1 MIFRIPRA
9 LYGSG
14 MINNTSPDFSVVRL
28 DDLPALFATYERI
41 QVAHFIDQLV
51 PQHPNWEGD
60 LSFGQVVVGWQVYI
74 LSQSD
79 HRLNQVEDW
88 VAKRLDVYAAC
99 LKRPVRA
106 LDFSDDRLAY
116 VLDKLNEAEIWN
128 KFETLLNQ
136 HIMRVYELQPK
147 QVRLDSS
154 TISTYAPVNA
164 AGLLRLGHSKDGRPG
179 DAQLKFQLGLLDPLG
194 LPLVTQVVAG
204 NSADDPLYIPAILQ
218 AQASIGGGGKTY
230 IGDGKMAA
238 LATRALLVT
247 SQDYYL
253 FPLGEKQLSK
263 TARAELIGAALR
275 GEVELEPI
283 QRERIDPRGS
293 QPTVSEEIAAGFEVS
308 VPLTAV
314 HENLELRWT
323 ERRLVIRSQAYARA
337 EAAALDGRLARAAA
351 ELAKLVV
358 PKQGKRRLNQKQA
371 REAAAEIIARHEV
384 EDLVA
389 ALVTTKVTRR
399 TVRGYQDRPA
409 QTRSTTTVRL
419 TVERHEAAIKE
430 VKDRMGWRVY
440 ATNHP
445 DFSLSEAV
453 LAYRDQYRIEDGIS
467 RLKGRPLGLG
477 PMFLQTESRMVGLI
491 HLLTICLRVL
501 TLVEFQV
508 RRNLKTEGKT
518 LTGIYA
524 GQKGRQTARPSA
536 ELLLAALQGIDAAV
550 GTINGSFVTY
560 LRPLTETQ
568 KRILRLLGLDENLY
582 EKLLPYF
589 QNLAPE

>member
-1 MIFRIPRA
+1 
-9 LYGSG
+9 

>member
-1 MIFRIPRA
+1 
-9 LYGSG
+9 
-14 MINNTSPDFSVVRL
+14 MINNASLGFRVVRL
-28 DDLPALFATYERI
+28 DDLPALFATCERLKI
-41 QVAHFIDQLV
+41 AQFLDQLI

-60 LSFGQVVVGWQVYI
+60 LSFGQVVVGWQVYL

-79 HRLNQVEDW
+79 HRLNQVQDW
-88 VAKRLDVYAAC
+88 VAQRLDVYSAC
-99 LKRPVRA
+99 LQRPVRA

-116 VLDKLNEAEIWN
+116 VLDKLNEAEIWS
-128 KFETLLNQ
+128 KFETSLNQ
-136 HIMRVYELQPK
+136 HIIRVYELQPK

-154 TISTYAPVNA
+154 TISTYAPVNED
-164 AGLLRLGHSKDGRPG
+164 GLLRLGHSKDGRPG
-179 DAQLKFQLGLLDPLG
+179 DAQLKFQLAMLDPLG

-204 NSADDPLYIPAILQ
+204 NSADDPLYAPAIVE
-218 AQASIGGGGKTY
+218 AQASLGVGGKTY

-238 LATRALLVT
+238 LATRALLVA

-263 TARAELIGAALR
+263 TAREELIGVALR
-275 GEVELEPI
+275 GEVEIEPI
-283 QRERIDPRGS
+283 KRERIDPRGIK
-293 QPTVSEEIAAGFEVS
+293 PTVSEEIAAGYEVS
-308 VPLTAV
+308 VPMRAV
-314 HENLELRWT
+314 HQDLELDWT

-337 EAAALDGRLARAAA
+337 AAAALDGRLERAEA
-351 ELAKLVV
+351 ELDKLVV
-358 PKQGKRRLNQKQA
+358 PKQGKRRLNKKQA
-371 REAAAEIIARHEV
+371 CEAAAEIIARHEV
-384 EDLVA
+384 EGLVA
-389 ALVTTKVTRR
+389 ALVTTKVASR
-399 TVRGYQDRPA
+399 TVGAYKDRP
-409 QTRSTTTVRL
+409 QQKRSTTTVL
-419 TVERHEAAIKE
+419 LAVERHERVVKE

-467 RLKGRPLGLG
+467 RLKGRPLGLS
-477 PMFLQTESRMVGLI
+477 PMFLQTESRMAGLI

-536 ELLLAALQGIDAAV
+536 ELLLEAFQGIDAAV
-550 GTINGSFVTY
+550 GTINGSLVTY
-560 LRPLTETQ
+560 IRPLTETQ
-568 KRILRLLGLDENLY
+568 KRILSLLGLDENLY
-582 EKLLPYF
+582 EKLLPNF

>member
-14 MINNTSPDFSVVRL
+14 MINDTSPDFRVVRL
-28 DDLPALFATYERI
+28 DDLPALFAAYERI
-41 QVAHFIDQLV
+41 RVANFLDQLV
-51 PQHPNWEGD
+51 QQHPNWEGD

-116 VLDKLNEAEIWN
+116 VLDKLNEADIWSQ
-128 KFETLLNQ
+128 FETMLNQ
-136 HIMRVYELQPK
+136 RIMRVYELQPK

-154 TISTYAPVNA
+154 TISTYAPVNED
-164 AGLLRLGHSKDGRPG
+164 GRLRLGHSKDGRPG
-179 DAQLKFQLGLLDPLG
+179 DAQLKFQLAMLDPLG

-204 NSADDPLYIPAILQ
+204 NSADDPLYGPAILQ
-218 AQASIGGGGKTY
+218 AQASIGVGGRTY
-230 IGDGKMAA
+230 LGDGKMAA
-238 LATRALLVT
+238 LATRALLVA

-263 TARAELIGAALR
+263 NAREALIGAALR
-275 GEVELEPI
+275 GEVELQSI
-283 QRERIDPRGS
+283 KRERLDPRGI
-293 QPTVSEEIAAGFEVS
+293 QPTVIEEIAEGYEVS
-308 VPLTAV
+308 APMTAV
-314 HENLELRWT
+314 HKNLEWHWT

-337 EAAALDGRLARAAA
+337 EAAALEGRLARAET
-351 ELAKLVV
+351 ELRELVV

-371 REAAAEIIARHEV
+371 REATAAIIARYEV
-384 EDLVA
+384 EGMVS

-399 TVRGYQDRPA
+399 TVRVYKDRPE
-409 QTRSTTTVRL
+409 QKRSTTTVL
-419 TVERHEAAIKE
+419 LAVERQETAIKE
-430 VKDRMGWRVY
+430 VKERMGWRVY

-453 LAYRDQYRIEDGIS
+453 LAYRDQDRIEDGIS
-467 RLKGRPLGLG
+467 RLKGRPLGLA
-477 PMFLQTESRMVGLI
+477 PMFLQTEARMVGLI

-508 RRNLKTEGKT
+508 RRELKAEGKT

-536 ELLLAALQGIDAAV
+536 ELLLEAFQGIDAV
-550 GTINGSFVTY
+550 IGTINGSFVTY

-568 KRILRLLGLDENLY
+568 KRILSLLGLDENLY

-589 QNLAPE
+589 QNLAQE

>member
-1 MIFRIPRA
+1 MIFRIVRA

-14 MINNTSPDFSVVRL
+14 MINNSPSDFRVVRL
-28 DDLPALFATYERI
+28 DDLPALFAIYLRMK
-41 QVAHFIDQLV
+41 VAQLIDQLI

-60 LSFGQVVVGWQVYI
+60 LSFGEVVVGWQVYI

-79 HRLNQVEDW
+79 HRLNQVQDW
-88 VAKRLDVYAAC
+88 VAQRLDVYSAC
-99 LKRPVRA
+99 LQRPVRA

-116 VLDKLNEAEIWN
+116 VLDKLNEAEIWG
-128 KFETLLNQ
+128 KFEASLNQ
-136 HIMRVYELQPK
+136 RIIRVYQLEPK

-154 TISTYAPVNA
+154 TISTYAPVNED
-164 AGLLRLGHSKDGRPG
+164 GLLQLGHSKDGRPG
-179 DAQLKFQLGLLDPLG
+179 DAQLKFQLAMLDPLG

-204 NSADDPLYIPAILQ
+204 NSADDPLYAPSILQ
-218 AQASIGGGGKTY
+218 AQASIGVGGKTY

-238 LATRALLVT
+238 LATRALLVA

-263 TARAELIGAALR
+263 SAREELIGAALR

-283 QRERIDPRGS
+283 KRERIDLRGIK
-293 QPTVSEEIAAGFEVS
+293 PTVIEQIAEGYEVS
-308 VPLTAV
+308 VPMRAA
-314 HENLELRWT
+314 HKNLELHWT
-323 ERRLVIRSQAYARA
+323 ERRLVIRSQSYARA
-337 EAAALDGRLARAAA
+337 EAAALDGRLARAEA
-351 ELAKLVV
+351 ELDKLVV
-358 PKQGKRRLNQKQA
+358 PKQGKRRLDQKQA

-384 EDLVA
+384 EGLISA
-389 ALVTTKVTRR
+389 IVTTKVTSR
-399 TVRGYQDRPA
+399 TVGAYKDRPK
-409 QTRSTTTVRL
+409 QRRSTTTVL
-419 TVERHEAAIKE
+419 LAIERNGTAIKE

-445 DFSLSEAV
+445 DFSLNEAV

-467 RLKGRPLGLG
+467 RLKGRPLGLS

-491 HLLTICLRVL
+491 HLLTVCLRAL

-536 ELLLAALQGIDAAV
+536 ELLLDAFQGIDAAV
-550 GTINGSFVTY
+550 GTINGSFITY

-568 KRILRLLGLDENLY
+568 KRILSLLGLDENLY
-582 EKLLPYF
+582 EKLLLNF

>member
-1 MIFRIPRA
+1 M
-9 LYGSG
+9 S
-14 MINNTSPDFSVVRL
+14 NNSSPDFRAVRL
-28 DDLPALFATYERI
+28 DDLPALFALYAQI
-41 QVAHFIDQLV
+41 QVAHFLDQLV

-60 LSFGQVVVGWQVYI
+60 LSFGQVVVGWQVYL

-79 HRLNQVEDW
+79 HRLNHVQGW
-88 VAKRLDVYAAC
+88 VAQRLDVYSAC
-99 LKRPVRA
+99 LQRPVRA

-116 VLDKLNEAEIWN
+116 VLDKLHDPDIWS
-128 KFETLLNQ
+128 KCETMLNQ
-136 HIMRVYELQPK
+136 RIIRVYQLQPK

-154 TISTYAPVNA
+154 TISTYAPVNED
-164 AGLLRLGHSKDGRPG
+164 GLLRLGHSKDGRPE
-179 DAQLKFQLGLLDPLG
+179 DAQLKFQLAMLDPLG

-204 NSADDPLYIPAILQ
+204 NSADDPLYVPAILA
-218 AQASIGGGGKTY
+218 AQASIGVGGKTY

-238 LATRALLVT
+238 LATRAMLVA

-263 TARAELIGAALR
+263 SAREVLISAALE
-275 GEVELEPI
+275 GEVELQAI
-283 QRERIDPRGS
+283 KRERIDLRGIK
-293 QPTVSEEIAAGFEVS
+293 PTVIEEIAEGYEVS
-308 VPLTAV
+308 TPMTAV

-337 EAAALDGRLARAAA
+337 EAAALDGRLARAES
-351 ELAKLVV
+351 ELCELVV
-358 PKQGKRRLNQKQA
+358 SRQGKRRLNKKQVL
-371 REAAAEIIARHEV
+371 EAATEILTRYEV
-384 EDLVA
+384 EDLLA
-389 ALVTTKVTRR
+389 ANVSTKITRR
-399 TVRGYQDRPA
+399 TVRGYQDRPP
-409 QTRSTTTVRL
+409 QTRSKTTVL
-419 TVERHEAAIKE
+419 IAVERHETAIKE
-430 VKDRMGWRVY
+430 IKDRMGWRVY

-445 DFSLSEAV
+445 DFSLREAV
-453 LAYRDQYRIEDGIS
+453 LAYREQYRIEDGIS
-467 RLKGRPLGLG
+467 RLKGRPLGLA

-501 TLVEFQV
+501 TLVEFEV
-508 RRNLKTEGKT
+508 RRNLKTEGQT

-536 ELLLAALQGIDAAV
+536 ELLLEALQGIDAVV
-550 GTINGSFVTY
+550 GTINGSLTTY

-568 KRILRLLGLDENLY
+568 KRILSLLGLDENLY